1 MPALQ
6 KLAAATKRVGVPAVT
21 HELVNLREPDQRVQ
35 RVRRHAHPRAERHG

>member
-6 KLAAATKRVGVPAVT
+6 KFAAATKRVGVAVT